1 MARMD
6 TAASTHV
13 IWLGEDTVGRRW
25 PVGHALLEMLGDLN
39 PDVRDTLADERARL
53 SSWGYPEELSV
64 PALWWT
70 PRAPRE
76 LVVVSD

>member
-13 IWLGEDTVGRRW
+13 FWLGEDPAGRRW
-25 PVGHALLEMLGDLN
+25 PVGHALLEMLGELN
-39 PDVRDTLADERARL
+39 PDVRDTLDDERGRL
-53 SSWGYPEELSV
+53 SSWGYPEDFPL

-76 LVVVSD
+76 FVVISN